1 MLRRPPR
8 STRTDTLFP
17 YTTLFRSYRW
27 LEGGGYA
34 DVAGYLHRYEVPDA
48 INPAT
53 NCVTAARTTSTDAAM
68 SESLGQVEQEILEAC
83 EEGGRQG
90 FRGEWIS
97 SVAMA
102 QLLGELRRSIG
113 PRKRGQLLKSI
124 GYVAHPALPDGRA
137 SYSIF
142 AEGMKRP
149 TLDRKSTGLNSHH

>member
-1 MLRRPPR
+1 
-8 STRTDTLFP
+8 
-17 YTTLFRSYRW
+17 
-27 LEGGGYA
+27 
-34 DVAGYLHRYEVPDA
+34 
-48 INPAT
+48 
-53 NCVTAARTTSTDAAM
+53 M

-90 FRGEWIS
+90 VRGGWIS
-97 SVAMA
+97 SVALA

-149 TLDRKSTGLNSHH
+149 TLSVKEGSSAALNLEGGGAAEDAYLKAPGYPRQPGGVQGNSRKIPATG

>member
-34 DVAGYLHRYEVPDA
+34 DVAGYLTRYEVPDA

-53 NCVTAARTTSTDAAM
+53 NCVTAPRTTSTDAAI

-90 FRGEWIS
+90 FRGGWIS
-97 SVAMA
+97 SVALA
-102 QLLGELRRSIG
+102 PLLGELRRSIG
-113 PRKRGQLLKSI
+113 PRNRGHLLKSI
-124 GYVAHPALPDGRA
+124 GSVPPPASPAGRH

-142 AEGMKRP
+142 AEGIKQP
-149 TLDRKSTGLNSHH
+149 KLADK